1 MPSNQNPIDLIYQLK
16 QRLHQLSPVEVRIA
30 ESILAD
36 VSLAAQL
43 GVSELAERAQ
53 VSVAA
58 VSRFAKTMGY
68 DNVRKLRAQLAE
80 ASAVG
85 KRVLQQEQAP
95 PVSALHAQ
103 IYDDIES
110 TLRRNLALLR
120 EDTMLALAGALADAR
135 RIHVFGMGG
144 CSALFAQELQDRL
157 MRFGCR
163 IAACNDAVSMKMVA
177 ATLGPQDVVMALSF
191 SGITPEIL
199 AAVDIAGG
207 YGARVGSIT
216 RRDTP
221 LAQASDW
228 WLELAIDETD
238 FVFKPTASRY
248 AMLLAI
254 DVLSTTLGLY
264 TAQSSQE
271 QLRRIKRALDD
282 HRGGGGRLPL
292 GD

>member
-1 MPSNQNPIDLIYQLK
+1 MDLIYQLK
-16 QRLHQLSPVEVRIA
+16 QRLHQLSPVEARIA
-30 ESILAD
+30 HSILAD

-68 DNVRKLRAQLAE
+68 DNVRELRAQLAE

-85 KRVLQQEQAP
+85 KRFLQQEQAP
-95 PVSALHAQ
+95 AVSALHAQ
-103 IYDDIES
+103 ICDDIES
-110 TLRRNLALLR
+110 TLRHNLALLR
-120 EDTMLALAGALADAR
+120 EDTMLALAGALAGAR
-135 RIHVFGMGG
+135 MIHVFGMGG
-144 CSALFAQELQDRL
+144 CSALFAQELQNRL

-163 IAACNDAVSMKMVA
+163 IAACNDAVSMKMIA
-177 ATLGPQDVVMALSF
+177 ATLGADDVVMALSV

-199 AAVDIAGG
+199 SAVDIARG
-207 YGARVGSIT
+207 YGARIGSIT

-221 LAQASDW
+221 LAAASDW

-254 DVLSTTLGLY
+254 DVLSTTLGLH
-264 TAQSSQE
+264 TAQASQE
-271 QLRRIKRALDD
+271 HLRRIKLALDNY
-282 HRGGGGRLPL
+282 RGGDNRLPL